1 MSKQHAFKLDDLLF
15 LMQRLR
21 DPETG
26 CPWDIKQ
33 TYKSITSSTI
43 EEAYEVVD
51 AIEREDFVHL
61 REELG
66 DLLFQVIFYS
76 QLAREDGHF
85 EFSDVVSELTAKL
98 IRRHPHVFPDG
109 HLSTNPSIDRSAQT
123 EETVKE
129 KWEEIKGQ
137 ERFNKG
143 KIGQLDDVPLALPAL
158 ARAAKLQKRAAQ
170 VGFDWPSVDPVLANI
185 KDELNEFEQAY
196 ARDDDLGIS
205 DELGDLL
212 FSVVNL
218 IRHLKRDPEQILRA
232 ANQKFTRRFQFIEA
246 NLSQRNVSFEQA
258 GREVMEQLWAQ
269 AKDLEN

>member
-1 MSKQHAFKLDDLLF
+1 MLNNSSFGVADLLN

-51 AIEREDFVHL
+51 AIEQGDFAHL

-66 DLLFQVIFYS
+66 DLLFQVVFYS

-85 EFSDVVSELTAKL
+85 DFAEVVNSLTAKL

-109 HLSTNPSIDRSAQT
+109 TLDSSVMTNEGEQT
-123 EETVKE
+123 DESVKQR
-129 KWEEIKGQ
+129 WEEIKSQ
-137 ERFNKG
+137 ERVEKG
-143 KIGQLDDVPLALPAL
+143 RVGLLDDVPLALPAMT
-158 ARAAKLQKRAAQ
+158 RAVKLQKRSAQ
-170 VGFDWPSVDPVLANI
+170 VGFDWPSSEPVMAKLKEELVELEHAMAAAD
-185 KDELNEFEQAY
+185 DEA
-196 ARDDDLGIS
+196 IS
-205 DELGDLL
+205 DELGDVL

-218 IRHLKRDPEQILRA
+218 ARHLKRDPEKMLRA
-232 ANQKFTRRFQFIEA
+232 ANQKFTRRFQFIEQTLSNRSESIEEVDPMIMEA
-246 NLSQRNVSFEQA
+246 LWQEAKNRNL
-258 GREVMEQLWAQ
+258 
-269 AKDLEN
+269 